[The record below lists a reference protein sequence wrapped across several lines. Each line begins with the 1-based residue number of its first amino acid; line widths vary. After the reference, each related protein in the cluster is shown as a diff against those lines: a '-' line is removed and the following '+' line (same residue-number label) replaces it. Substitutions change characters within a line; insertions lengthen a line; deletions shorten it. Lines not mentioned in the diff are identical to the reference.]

1 MGFLV
6 ACRYDLGGRTENP
19 RFPDTIKA
27 WPSRKPG
34 TMLTTHHYHIV
45 FPVKYRKALL
55 TNDIPLAI
63 NHLAQEIGKRY
74 DIKFEQLGYDKDHI
88 HILTSF
94 PPKYG
99 SSDVV
104 RIFKSITVRQLFK
117 QFPALKQD
125 LWGGEFWS
133 DGFYLATVS
142 ERGNWK
148 VVEQYIT
155 NQGKTMDELQQL
167 PLFT

>member
-1 MGFLV
+1 MAV
-6 ACRYDLGGRTENP
+6 KKTWHNVYDT
-19 RFPDTIKA
+19 
-27 WPSRKPG
+27 
-34 TMLTTHHYHIV
+34 HYHLV

-55 TNDIPLAI
+55 TEDIPLAI
-63 NHLAQEIGKRY
+63 NHLAEEISQHY
-74 DIKFEQLGYDKDHI
+74 DIEFEQLGYDQDHI

-94 PPKYG
+94 PPKYSG
-99 SSDVV
+99 SDVV
-104 RIFKSITVRQLFK
+104 RIFKSLTARQLFK
-117 QFPALKQD
+117 QFPRLKQE

-148 VVEQYIT
+148 TVEQYVI
-155 NQGKTMDELQQL
+155 NQGKTKDDVHQL